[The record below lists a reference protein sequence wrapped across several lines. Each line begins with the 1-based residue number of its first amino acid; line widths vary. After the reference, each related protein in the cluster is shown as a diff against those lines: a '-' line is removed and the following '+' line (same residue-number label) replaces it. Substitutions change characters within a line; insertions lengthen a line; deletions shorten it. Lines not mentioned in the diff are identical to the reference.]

1 MLPLAWAASAG
12 RGYLPAIGV
21 MILLFFLSQVL
32 SALGLGPWFPW
43 AAPALLSGAAG
54 PEAQNLGVG
63 SYLLVLV
70 VVAGGIAG
78 VIAWWHSADQL

>member
-1 MLPLAWAASAG
+1 M
-12 RGYLPAIGV
+12 V
-21 MILLFFLSQVL
+21 LLFFLSQVL

-54 PEAQNLGVG
+54 PQAQNLGVG
-63 SYLLVLV
+63 SYLLVLA

-78 VIAWWHSADQL
+78 VIAWWRSADQF